1 MQSDERIML
10 LSEMIHGVDGNLSM
24 PCTVRKVNVLEK
36 LDNEQVHVCDGTSRE
51 M

>member
-1 MQSDERIML
+1 
-10 LSEMIHGVDGNLSM
+10 MIHGVDGNLSM
-24 PCTVRKVNVLEK
+24 PIPCTVRKVNVLEK